1 MRKHHALE
9 DTVERAR
16 HYGAIAT
23 DALGIIPD
31 QPLKRALIET
41 VAFAIARAH

>member
-1 MRKHHALE
+1 MHKHRAIE
-9 DTVERAR
+9 DTCERAK

-23 DALGIIPD
+23 DALGIFPAS
-31 QPLKRALIET
+31 PVKRALAEA